1 MSVAEFA
8 NVLNVGGAEIIK
20 KLMENGL
27 MLSLNQPIDFENAE
41 IIALDYKKTLKEKKL
56 KMLLILNLMK

>member
-1 MSVAEFA
+1 MF
-8 NVLNVGGAEIIK
+8 LNVGGAEIIK

>member
-41 IIALDYKKTLKEKKL
+41 MQK
-56 KMLLILNLMK
+56 